1 VKRRIQIAFGSLV
14 LAGAAAAAPAF
25 APPPR
30 PGPPVRKPASIAF
43 SADALAEFA
52 EGIMADK
59 AGELEKAE
67 QRYRRATEIDK
78 QPASFYNLADVQR
91 RMEKYKEAIKSYGK
105 YLEAAPDATDR
116 AAVEQLVQTL
126 QATPQIVTIDGE
138 DPRAVVFVDGI
149 FVGPSPVSI
158 QVPDG
163 KHVVDRIGPTSFEH
177 RTISAKPLDV
187 DHIHAYGDEKAGNV
201 VLSAA
206 VAVRRGGGWRD
217 GDREWELP
225 SRFTLAPGRYETQMS
240 GNYLCSPIGF
250 DVPKGDGVTFVFI
263 DATGPDPQDKSAQ
276 RACLPITVRVK
287 KVVFPP

>member
-1 VKRRIQIAFGSLV
+1 VLGSLV
-14 LAGAAAAAPAF
+14 LAGVAAAAPAF
-25 APPPR
+25 SPPPK

-43 SADALAEFA
+43 TADALSEFA

-67 QRYRRATEIDK
+67 QHYRRAADIDK

-91 RMEKYKEAIKSYGK
+91 RMEKYKDAIKSYGK
-105 YLEAAPDATDR
+105 YLDAAPDAADR
-116 AAVEQLVQTL
+116 AAVEQLLQTL

-149 FVGPSPVSI
+149 YVGPSPVSL
-158 QVPDG
+158 QLPDG
-163 KHVVDRIGPTSFEH
+163 KHVVDRISPTTFEH
-177 RTISAKPLDV
+177 RMVAAKPLDV
-187 DHIHAYGDEKAGNV
+187 DHLHAYGDDKPGNV

-206 VAVRRGGGWRD
+206 TAVKRTGSWRD
-217 GDREWELP
+217 AGREWDLP
-225 SRFTLAPGRYETQMS
+225 SRFTLAPGRYATQMS
-240 GNYLCSPIGF
+240 GDYLCNPIAF